1 MQNVNYKLNV
11 TQFGVETANLL
22 EIISKFVNNKK
33 KTVRDIYF
41 LIKASRINWD
51 LIDRYSSSII
61 QFKNLEEIKNDK
73 KNNGI
78 YD

>member
-33 KTVRDIYF
+33 KTFRDI
-41 LIKASRINWD
+41 
-51 LIDRYSSSII
+51 
-61 QFKNLEEIKNDK
+61 
-73 KNNGI
+73 
-78 YD
+78 